1 MVDLHT
7 HSTYS
12 DGSDTP
18 RELVQ
23 KAKDLGLSAIALTD
37 HNTIDGIAEFLDAS
51 NGEIEAIPGI
61 EITTGMGDEDF
72 HIIGLFVK
80 PESYNDINSYLE
92 KAIKRKIDSNKNL
105 VNALN
110 KAGYAL
116 SYDEIVDDYGSE
128 NFNRVTIANAL
139 IKKGYIKSIQEG
151 FSDLLSEK
159 RGFYIPPKRLDTFE
173 TIEFLSSIKALPIWA
188 HPLKDSTFERL
199 DNNHLP
205 IAKKCGL
212 VAMEVMH
219 SSYNEKK
226 TNQAKELAKK
236 HNLLCSGGS
245 DYHGTVKDNVLLGTG
260 TANNVNVDD
269 SILQQLKA
277 LI

>member
-110 KAGYAL
+110 KAGYTL

-219 SSYNEKK
+219 SSYNEEKI
-226 TNQAKELAKK
+226 NQAKELAKK

>member
-105 VNALN
+105 VNSLN
-110 KAGYAL
+110 KAGYTL

-219 SSYNEKK
+219 SSYNEEK

-236 HNLLCSGGS
+236 HNLLYSGGS

-260 TANNVNVDD
+260 TANNVNADD